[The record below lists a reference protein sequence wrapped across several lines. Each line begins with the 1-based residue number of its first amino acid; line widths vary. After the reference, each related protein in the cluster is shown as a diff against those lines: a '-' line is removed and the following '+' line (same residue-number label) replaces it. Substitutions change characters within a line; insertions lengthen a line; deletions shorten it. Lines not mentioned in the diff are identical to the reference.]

1 MGEGTSAVT
10 YMLVKSHKKWVEKL
24 HEKAVRESE
33 IWNGGVE
40 KMTGSKPGRSTI
52 APTANEENLAN
63 KILQLTGLLQREMI
77 PSQAVMHYNHWS

>member
-1 MGEGTSAVT
+1 MGEGTSAVM

-40 KMTGSKPGRSTI
+40 KMIGSKPGRSTI

-77 PSQAVMHYNHWS
+77 LSQAVMHYNHWS

>member
-40 KMTGSKPGRSTI
+40 KMIGNKPGRSTI

-77 PSQAVMHYNHWS
+77 LSQAVMHYNHWS

>member
-1 MGEGTSAVT
+1 MR
-10 YMLVKSHKKWVEKL
+10 KL
-24 HEKAVRESE
+24 SESE

-40 KMTGSKPGRSTI
+40 KMIGSKPGRSTI
-52 APTANEENLAN
+52 APTASEENLAN